1 VKDRTNVLALL
12 AALLPALVAGCG
24 RPPKP
29 AAKDYTMHGQ
39 VLAVH
44 ADSNTLTVHND
55 DIPGFMPAMTMNYA
69 VADPALM
76 KGRTAGELITATLEV
91 TDVSGKLTAITHTGS
106 APLPS
111 GSNIAAMAG
120 SLLDVGDPVPDVALI
135 DQNNRRRSLSEW
147 KGTLTV
153 ITFIYT
159 RCPLPNYCPLMDHN
173 FVEIQQAVARDPD
186 LRGKVKLISISF
198 DPDHDTLK
206 VLAAHAKSLGADP
219 AVWTFLTGDQM
230 TIDRTAAKFG
240 VGVMRT
246 KGSPYITHNL
256 RTAVIGTDGRILH
269 IYSGND
275 WKPAAVL
282 AELRAAHQHP

>member
-1 VKDRTNVLALL
+1 MKFGSRTLALL
-12 AALLPALVAGCG
+12 AVLVPALVAGC
-24 RPPKP
+24 RQPKP
-29 AAKDYTMHGQ
+29 AARDYTLHGQ
-39 VLAVH
+39 VLAVL
-44 ADSNTLTVHND
+44 ADRNELTIRHD
-55 DIPGFMPAMTMNYA
+55 DIPGFMPAMTMNYP

-76 KGRTAGELITATLEV
+76 KGRTPGETITATLEV
-91 TDVSGKLTAITHTGS
+91 TDMSGKLTAITHVGS
-106 APLPS
+106 APLPD

-120 SLLDVGDPVPDVALI
+120 ALLDVGDQVPDVALI
-135 DQNNRRRSLSEW
+135 DQDNRRRSLSEW
-147 KGTLTV
+147 RGSLTV

-173 FVEIQQAVARDPD
+173 FVEIQQAVAKDPD

-198 DPDHDTLK
+198 DPDHDTPP
-206 VLAAHAKSLGADP
+206 VLAAHAKSLKADP
-219 AVWTFLTGDQM
+219 AVWTFLTGDRM

-275 WKPAAVL
+275 WKPATVL
-282 AELRAAHQHP
+282 ADLRAAQQRP